1 MNQSIIF
8 VALIFCGAAPA
19 YGQQCLHG
27 SGETPEH
34 QARRQQAV
42 RAARLVNTIQANQPG
57 RHGQRYLSQEELGA
71 SLYALRQPDSLKP
84 FNLAPGQEVSPGWEL
99 MLNVTDTGYWF
110 MIKDKID
117 PCGFAFI
124 SNTTGL
130 IYKAEPI
137 R

>member
-1 MNQSIIF
+1 MI
-8 VALIFCGAAPA
+8 
-19 YGQQCLHG
+19 
-27 SGETPEH
+27 
-34 QARRQQAV
+34 
-42 RAARLVNTIQANQPG
+42 
-57 RHGQRYLSQEELGA
+57 
-71 SLYALRQPDSLKP
+71 
-84 FNLAPGQEVSPGWEL
+84 
-99 MLNVTDTGYWF
+99 NVTDNGYWF

>member
-1 MNQSIIF
+1 MRQSIVV
-8 VALIFCGAAPA
+8 VALMLRCAAPA
-19 YGQQCLHG
+19 YTQQCLHR
-27 SGETPEH
+27 SDEAPEQ

-42 RAARLVNTIQANQPG
+42 RAARVVNTIQANQPG
-57 RHGQRYLSQEELGA
+57 RPGQRYLSHEELGA
-71 SLYALRQPDSLKP
+71 SPYALRQPDSLKP
-84 FNLAPGQEVSPGWEL
+84 FNLVPGQEVSPGWEL
-99 MLNVTDTGYWF
+99 ILNVTDSGYWF